1 MGCSRSFLFF
11 ILGWIVSGNFFGGL
25 IGFAVGVWLDQ
36 RDSERHAD
44 RRREQTERTRSVFL
58 LCMMS
63 SFAKIAKTDG
73 RVSETEI
80 QLIENMLD
88 EWGLGPS
95 DVSLAKDIFRKA
107 KDDNVLFVSYVDKF
121 ATECAAYELRLI
133 FLQCLV
139 RLACAEG
146 SVSAEQM
153 KMLRQAE
160 SIFGLP
166 SGTVHMMISQFTGQR
181 HTWDRYSR
189 SSRQEYD
196 TGSRY
201 TSSTDATDD
210 DYTAIGVSRSATDA
224 EVKKAYRRKAME
236 LHPDKIQAKGL
247 PPEFIKNSN
256 DQLAMVNVAYD
267 RICKTRGMK

>member
-25 IGFAVGVWLDQ
+25 VGFAIGVWLDQ
-36 RDSERHAD
+36 RDTERLAD

-63 SFAKIAKTDG
+63 SFAKIAKSDG
-73 RVSETEI
+73 RVSATEI

-146 SVSAEQM
+146 SVSDEQM

-181 HTWDRYSR
+181 HSWGRYSQE
-189 SSRQEYD
+189 SRQNY
-196 TGSRY
+196 GSRY

-210 DYTAIGVSRSATDA
+210 DYTAIGVSRSATDV